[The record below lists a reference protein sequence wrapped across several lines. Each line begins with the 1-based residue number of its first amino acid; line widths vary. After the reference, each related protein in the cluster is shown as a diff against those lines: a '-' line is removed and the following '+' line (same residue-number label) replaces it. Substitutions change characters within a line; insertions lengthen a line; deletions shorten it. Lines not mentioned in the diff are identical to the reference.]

1 MFIGKDQNIKLPTIN
16 NIPKPTPTIA
26 LSTNISITA
35 SSLLYISMGY
45 TDRAQTITAVTWIQ
59 PLRTLT
65 GAEASRTTGG
75 NEQRSDWVL
84 EDSASL
90 SP

>member
-1 MFIGKDQNIKLPTIN
+1 M
-16 NIPKPTPTIA
+16 
-26 LSTNISITA
+26 IT
-35 SSLLYISMGY
+35 LY
-45 TDRAQTITAVTWIQ
+45 
-59 PLRTLT
+59 
-65 GAEASRTTGG
+65 AEASRTTGG